1 MAVVTWMERNDS
13 CFLFRWDLTI
23 DSFFLS
29 FPFLLFS
36 FLSFSFRFREIEFYF
51 RIFRPANWLTSCYYR
66 NKGIQYRNII
76 IIIIIITKARSFIII
91 FSFSPRCKRFS
102 RDTDKNSYLYNRIT
116 HIQIFHPIGSSSRR
130 NLWANPLNHSK
141 TIPPFFF
148 HSFHVES
155 KIRFSEMDLRIT
167 SAQTKGRETRNKTI
181 DAFVTI
187 C

>member
-1 MAVVTWMERNDS
+1 MASDFFFSPPPHRFLLCFIACVTVEREISFWFILRGKVMAVVTWMERNDS

-116 HIQIFHPIGSSSRR
+116 HIQIFHRGSSSRR
-130 NLWANPLNHSK
+130 NL
-141 TIPPFFF
+141 
-148 HSFHVES
+148 
-155 KIRFSEMDLRIT
+155 
-167 SAQTKGRETRNKTI
+167 
-181 DAFVTI
+181 
-187 C
+187 